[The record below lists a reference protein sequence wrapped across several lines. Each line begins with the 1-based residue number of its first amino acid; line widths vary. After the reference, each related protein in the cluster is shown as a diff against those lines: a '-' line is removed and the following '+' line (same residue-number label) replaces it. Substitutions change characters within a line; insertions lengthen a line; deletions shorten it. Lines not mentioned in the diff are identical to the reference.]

1 MSGNYILLFPIVW
14 PMLGGVMS
22 FLAGRAS
29 KRLRDYIADVVALVE
44 LAAVCHLGYFLGDG
58 QASFLRIDGFCVFGL
73 SLKLDGFRFV
83 YLVVIAFMWLVT
95 TIFSREYLAHYRNRN
110 RYHLFVLWTLG
121 AIVGVFL
128 SANLY
133 TTFIFFELM
142 SLTSLV
148 MVIQDETRAALRA
161 AETYL
166 AITIIGGLV
175 TLLGLLLL
183 YAQTGT
189 LDMALLPIATASM
202 LNRSELY
209 LAGVLIFVGFGAKAA
224 VFPLHVWLPTAHP
237 VAPAPSSALLSGV
250 LTKSGLFGIL
260 VLSTGIFLHNA
271 LWGLMLLALGVST
284 MVVGAVLALFSVD
297 IKRTLACSSMSQIG
311 FILTGIS
318 MQCFLGEDNA
328 LAVQG
333 TMVYMVNHSLVKL
346 VLFLVAGIIH
356 MNTGKLNLNEIRGYG
371 RGKPLLLFV
380 FSMGALGLAGV
391 PLWSGY
397 VGKTLIHESIVEHIH
412 QLHAPERIGAIS
424 ELLHSG
430 LFTLQNE
437 VVLFQAVEWIFLIS
451 GALTAAYMF
460 KLFAALFLS
469 EPAGHPHS
477 KRAYVSTPNA
487 VLLTLAASVLPLL
500 GLFPQ
505 RLMTP
510 IGALGSPFMNG
521 HPPTHPV
528 DYFAWAN
535 LKGAVLTLT
544 LGAAFYFLIVYAR
557 LMRREPDGH
566 RRYIDPWP
574 KWLDLERTLYRPILT
589 GLLPFLGAFLARLVD
604 FLCDGLGSWLFSR
617 GLPFLI
623 AFLARVVDLLCDG
636 FGSWSFSRGL
646 PFLSTLFARA
656 ASALCDSPI
665 SWLLSRTSN
674 RRSTFFPE
682 SSKGFAAHSEINS
695 EKDIPSFRTSLPSS
709 LAYSLLTFALGL
721 LFVLLY
727 LLG

>member
-58 QASFLRIDGFCVFGL
+58 QAPFLRIDGFCVFGL
-73 SLKLDGFRFV
+73 SFELDGFRFV

-95 TIFSREYLAHYRNRN
+95 TMFSREYLAHYRNRN

-133 TTFIFFELM
+133 TTFIFFEIM

-148 MVIQDETRAALRA
+148 MVIQDETRAALSA
-161 AETYL
+161 AQTYL

-175 TLLGLLLL
+175 TLLGLFLL
-183 YAQTGT
+183 YIQTGT
-189 LDMALLPIATASM
+189 LDMALLPVATASI
-202 LNRSELY
+202 LNRSKLY
-209 LAGVLIFVGFGAKAA
+209 IAGILIFVGFGAKAA
-224 VFPLHVWLPTAHP
+224 VFPLHIWLPTAHP

-284 MVVGAVLALFSVD
+284 MVIGAVLALFSVD

-346 VLFLVAGIIH
+346 VLFLAAGVIH

-371 RGKPLLLFV
+371 RGKPLLMYI

-412 QLHAPERIGAIS
+412 QLHLPTHTHTGAIS

-451 GALTAAYMF
+451 GALTAAYML
-460 KLFAALFLS
+460 KLFVALFLS
-469 EPAGHPHS
+469 KPAKPSRS

-487 VLLTLAASVLPLL
+487 ILLTLTASILPLL
-500 GLFPQ
+500 GFFPHS
-505 RLMTP
+505 LMTP
-510 IGALGSPFMNG
+510 IGALGAPFMNG
-521 HPPTHPV
+521 HPPAHPV
-528 DYFAWAN
+528 DYFAWSN
-535 LKGAVLTLT
+535 LKGSVLTLA
-544 LGAAFYFLIVYAR
+544 LGAAFYFSIVYAR
-557 LMRREPDGH
+557 LMRRGPDGH
-566 RRYIDPWP
+566 RYYIAPWP
-574 KWLDLERTLYRPILT
+574 KWLDLERTIYRPILT
-589 GLLPFLGAFLARLVD
+589 RLLPFLGAFFAR
-604 FLCDGLGSWLFSR
+604 S
-617 GLPFLI
+617 
-623 AFLARVVDLLCDG
+623 VDLLCDG
-636 FGSWSFSRGL
+636 LGSWSFSRGL
-646 PFLSTLFARA
+646 PFLSALFARA
-656 ASALCDSPI
+656 TSALCDGPI
-665 SWLLSRTSN
+665 SWLLARTSS
-674 RRSTFFPE
+674 RRSAPFP
-682 SSKGFAAHSEINS
+682 GNS
-695 EKDIPSFRTSLPSS
+695 NGVAVHAERDIPSFRTVLPSS
-709 LAYSLLTFALGL
+709 LAYSLLAFALGL
-721 LFVLLY
+721 LFVLIY
-727 LLG
+727 LLV

>member
-73 SLKLDGFRFV
+73 SFKLDGFRFV

-95 TIFSREYLAHYRNRN
+95 TMFSREYLAHYRNRN

-133 TTFIFFELM
+133 TTFIFFEIM

-161 AETYL
+161 AQTYL

-175 TLLGLLLL
+175 TLLGLFLL
-183 YAQTGT
+183 YIQTGT
-189 LDMALLPIATASM
+189 LDMALLPVATASI
-202 LNRSELY
+202 LNRSKLY
-209 LAGVLIFVGFGAKAA
+209 IAGILIFVGFGAKAA
-224 VFPLHVWLPTAHP
+224 VFPLHIWLPTAHP

-284 MVVGAVLALFSVD
+284 MVIGAVLALFSVD

-346 VLFLVAGIIH
+346 VLFLAAGVIH

-371 RGKPLLLFV
+371 RGKPLLMYI

-412 QLHAPERIGAIS
+412 QLHLPTHTHTGAIS

-451 GALTAAYMF
+451 GALTAAYML
-460 KLFAALFLS
+460 KLFVALFLS
-469 EPAGHPHS
+469 KPAKPSRS

-487 VLLTLAASVLPLL
+487 ILLTLTASILPLL
-500 GLFPQ
+500 GFFPHS
-505 RLMTP
+505 LMTP
-510 IGALGSPFMNG
+510 IGALGAPFMNG
-521 HPPTHPV
+521 HPPAHPV
-528 DYFAWAN
+528 DYFAWSN
-535 LKGAVLTLT
+535 LKGSVLTLV
-544 LGAAFYFLIVYAR
+544 LGAAFYFSIVYAR
-557 LMRREPDGH
+557 LMRRGPDGH
-566 RRYIDPWP
+566 RYYIAPWP
-574 KWLDLERTLYRPILT
+574 KWLDLERTIYRPILT
-589 GLLPFLGAFLARLVD
+589 RLLPFLGAFFARSVD
-604 FLCDGLGSWLFSR
+604 LICDGL
-617 GLPFLI
+617 
-623 AFLARVVDLLCDG
+623 
-636 FGSWSFSRGL
+636 GSWSFSRGL
-646 PFLSTLFARA
+646 PFLSALFARTT
-656 ASALCDSPI
+656 SALCDGPI
-665 SWLLSRTSN
+665 SWLLSRTSS
-674 RRSTFFPE
+674 RRSAPFP
-682 SSKGFAAHSEINS
+682 GNS
-695 EKDIPSFRTSLPSS
+695 NGVAVHAERDIPSFRTVLPSS
-709 LAYSLLTFALGL
+709 LAYSLLAFALGL
-721 LFVLLY
+721 LFVLIY
-727 LLG
+727 LLV

>member
-14 PMLGGVMS
+14 PMLGGLMS
-22 FLAGRAS
+22 FFAGRVS
-29 KRLRDYIADVVALVE
+29 KRLRDYTADVVAIVE
-44 LAAVCHLGYFLGDG
+44 LAAACRLGYCLGDE
-58 QASFLRIDGFCVFGL
+58 QASFLHIDGFCALGL
-73 SLKLDGFRFV
+73 SFKLDGFRFV
-83 YLVVIAFMWLVT
+83 YLVVIAFMWMVT
-95 TIFSREYLAHYRNRN
+95 TMFSREYLAHYRNRN

-128 SANLY
+128 SSNLY
-133 TTFIFFELM
+133 TTFTFFEIM

-183 YAQTGT
+183 YVQTGT
-189 LDMALLPIATASM
+189 LDMALLPVATASM

-224 VFPLHVWLPTAHP
+224 VFPLHIWLPTAHP

-284 MVVGAVLALFSVD
+284 MVIGAVLALFSVD

-371 RGKPLLLFV
+371 RGKPLLLFI
-380 FSMGALGLAGV
+380 FSMGALGLVGV

-469 EPAGHPHS
+469 EPVRHS
-477 KRAYVSTPNA
+477 HSRRAYVSTPNA

-500 GLFPQ
+500 GIFPH

-510 IGALGSPFMNG
+510 IGALGAPFMNG
-521 HPPTHPV
+521 HPPAHPV
-528 DYFAWAN
+528 DYFAWSN
-535 LKGAVLTLT
+535 LKGSVLTLA
-544 LGAAFYFLIVYAR
+544 LGAAFYFSIVYAR
-557 LMRREPDGH
+557 LMRRGPDGH
-566 RRYIDPWP
+566 RYYIAPWP
-574 KWLDLERTLYRPILT
+574 QWLDLERTLYRPILT
-589 GLLPFLGAFLARLVD
+589 GLLPFLGALLARVVD
-604 FLCDGLGSWLFSR
+604 FLCDGLGSWSFSH
-617 GLPFLI
+617 GLPFLS
-623 AFLARVVDLLCDG
+623 AFLARSIDLLCDG
-636 FGSWSFSRGL
+636 LGSWSFSRGL
-646 PFLSTLFARA
+646 PFLSALFARA
-656 ASALCDSPI
+656 ASALCDGPI

-682 SSKGFAAHSEINS
+682 SSKGFAAYS

-709 LAYSLLTFALGL
+709 LAYSLLAFALGL

-727 LLG
+727 LLM